1 MKGVVLKL
9 LLTAMVLL
17 LLTGI
22 MTDGGEA
29 EVSDAATAWQNMPAH
44 PLHTDHSTFFQ
55 KPFTD
60 GPSVTRACLQCHPQA
75 SREVMQTAHWNWQ
88 GEEVMVSGHDEPVRI
103 GKRNVINN
111 FCIGIQSNWP
121 ACTMCHIG
129 YGWEDETFDF
139 EDPTRVDCLV
149 CHDNSGTYLKKFR
162 GAGIPDEQVDLL
174 QVARSVGM
182 PLRQNCGS
190 CHFQGGGGNAVK
202 HGDMDET
209 LLFPSARIDIH
220 MGKHDMQCV
229 DCHRTQQHRIRGRS
243 ITVSVGGDNFVEC
256 TECHDREP
264 HAELRLNKHTARLA
278 CQTCHIPYMSPD
290 TGTKMT
296 WDWSE
301 AGQDLDITDQ
311 HQYLKIK
318 GRFTWAK
325 KVEPEYY
332 WYNQTSVRYITG
344 DKIDPGVVTRI
355 TGPLGDRDDASA
367 KIWPFKVHRGKQP
380 YDTVNGYFLVPNVH
394 GSQGFWTAF
403 DWPTALELGSRVTGL
418 PYSGSHDFAPTE
430 MYFPLS
436 HMVVTPDKALG
447 CRDCHGERGRL
458 DWHALGYTSD
468 PLNGEVHEHDPV
480 YLFDADGEP
489 VTASGGPLSV
499 AATCGMCHELEDAAF
514 LNTHGY
520 HSSVQ
525 DALLPSER
533 RRLMVDGPRIP
544 VGDDSQMNCFLCHL
558 QQPDHKARMA
568 AIDKG
573 DVQWSVS
580 ATLLGSGLLTESAG
594 GYQWNTARIDEE
606 GEATLLLRPVSEANC
621 GTCHGMVHDGTDPL
635 LVELGS
641 GKQWTTEKTGQVFS
655 PQQVR
660 QSAMNLKDK
669 DSLDMVWDVH
679 AERLV
684 SCGDCHYSRGRPARL
699 AGEATPASVIPAQG
713 VRRRCE
719 SCHSLTDTHDWLPQR
734 KRHFASVA
742 CESCHVPELEMAAQ
756 QSIDH
761 TVMSTDGAPLIS
773 YRGVTGDIRN
783 ASKAYV
789 SGYRPLLRVGKN
801 VYDEHQVMP
810 YNLVSKWFWADG
822 DSHEP
827 ISLER
832 LRSAWLDGHDYNYN
846 PAIMEAFDAN
856 QDGQLAADELRIDNH
871 TKLVLVKE
879 RLREAGVK
887 NPTVRGEVSAY
898 HIHHNIRHGNRVS
911 RDCTVCHPETEKDLP
926 AFDLAPY
933 VPANMKPVLVKENT
947 AIMLDGTW
955 QIGEDGALRF
965 EPNSGVARSWQ
976 TIESTIRSE
985 P

>member
-1 MKGVVLKL
+1 MKDVLLKRL
-9 LLTAMVLL
+9 LAATVLL
-17 LLTGI
+17 LSTGL
-22 MTDGGEA
+22 MAEGGAA
-29 EVSDAATAWQNMPAH
+29 EMIDAATAWQKMPAH

-55 KPFTD
+55 KPFAD

-88 GEEVMVSGHDEPVRI
+88 GEEVMVSGHDDPVRI

-139 EDPTRVDCLV
+139 QDPTRVDCLV

-162 GAGIPDEQVDLL
+162 GAGVPDEQVDLL

-229 DCHRTQQHRIRGRS
+229 DCHRTHQHRIRGRS

-256 TECHDREP
+256 TECHEQQP
-264 HAELRLNKHTARLA
+264 HAEIRLNKHTDRVA

-296 WDWSE
+296 WDWSQ

-344 DKIDPGVVTRI
+344 DKIDPTTVTRI

-380 YDTVNGYFLVPNVH
+380 YDTVHGYFLVPNVH

-403 DWPTALELGSRVTGL
+403 DWPTALELGSKVTGL
-418 PYSGSHDFAPTE
+418 PYSGSHAFAPTE

-458 DWHALGYTSD
+458 DWRALGYTSD

-499 AATCGMCHELEDAAF
+499 AATCGLCHELEDAAF
-514 LNTHGY
+514 IDMHGY

-525 DALLPSER
+525 DALLPPER
-533 RRLMVDGPRIP
+533 RQLMVDGPRIP
-544 VGDDSQMNCFLCHL
+544 VDDDSQMNCFLCHL
-558 QQPDHKARMA
+558 QQPDHKARLA

-573 DVQWSVS
+573 DVPWSVS
-580 ATLLGSGLLTESAG
+580 ATLLGSGLLTESAD
-594 GYQWNTARIDEE
+594 GYQWNTERIDEE

-621 GTCHGMVHDGTDPL
+621 GACHGRVHDGSDPL
-635 LVELGS
+635 LVELGT
-641 GKQWTTEKTGQVFS
+641 GVHWTTEKTGQVFS

-699 AGEATPASVIPAQG
+699 AGEATHASVIPEQG

-734 KRHFASVA
+734 ERHFAAVA

-761 TVMSTDGAPLIS
+761 TVISTDGAPQVS
-773 YRGVTGDIRN
+773 YRGVKGDVRN

-801 VYDEHQVMP
+801 VYGEHQVLP
-810 YNLVSKWFWADG
+810 YNLVSKWFWTDG
-822 DSHEP
+822 DSPDP
-827 ISLER
+827 ISLDL
-832 LRSAWLDGHDYNYN
+832 LRSAWLDGNDYH

-871 TKLVLVKE
+871 SKLVLIKE

-887 NPTVRGEVSAY
+887 NPAVRGEVSAY
-898 HIHHNIRHGNRVS
+898 PIHHNIRHGNRVN

-933 VPANMKPVLVKENT
+933 VPANMKPVLVQENT

-955 QIGEDGALRF
+955 QVGGGGALQF
-965 EPNSGVARSWQ
+965 VPDNGVARSWQ